1 MMLAVWVPLLLP
13 FLAAPLA
20 RRLAEALP
28 PRAAAW
34 MLAGSAAVLAGGTL
48 CSLGLLA
55 ADGLLQLPPVAALG
69 HLSLPWLTA
78 SAPDAPFAAALA
90 ALALLALGALAVR
103 TARRQLR
110 ELRTARAALPA
121 HEHRAGST
129 DDPGD
134 RLPVRAVDAD
144 GHRADR
150 TDAHRPLRTP
160 GSVQHSDMRPPRAS
174 VRWSRPRTWPAT
186 LPRPAA
192 LVRSAGRLRPA
203 ALFRTT
209 TPFRPAALFRTP
221 EHPLTVLDDECADAF
236 ALPGRLGRPG
246 RPGEPGRIVVTSGML
261 RALSGPERSALLAH
275 ERAHLT
281 ARHHLFLALA
291 EHAAGVHPALRPL
304 RAPLGY
310 HLERWADEVAAA
322 RVGDRAVTARAVG
335 RAALAASRSPW
346 PGRPRLVA
354 AAHSGPVPRRV
365 AALLQ
370 PRPAGTSG
378 TWLRA
383 AAVALAACLALST
396 GAALEATADLHHTV
410 EAAQQGTG
418 AQR

>member
-1 MMLAVWVPLLLP
+1 MIAVWAPLLLP
-13 FLAAPLA
+13 FLTAPLA

-34 MLAGSAAVLAGGTL
+34 LLAGTATVLAGGTL

-55 ADGLLQLPPVAALG
+55 AAGLLQLPPVAALG

-78 SAPDAPFAAALA
+78 AAPSAPLAAALAGLALAALA
-90 ALALLALGALAVR
+90 ALAVR
-103 TARRQLR
+103 TTRRRCL

-121 HEHRAGST
+121 
-129 DDPGD
+129 
-134 RLPVRAVDAD
+134 
-144 GHRADR
+144 
-150 TDAHRPLRTP
+150 
-160 GSVQHSDMRPPRAS
+160 PRAS
-174 VRWSRPRTWPAT
+174 CGAEAGAEPGAQTEAASGAATGTAASAAPRAETDADQHPDTRPRHAPVRRARAERGPQDPARHPAGRPT
-186 LPRPAA
+186 LRPTPRPTRAA
-192 LVRSAGRLRPA
+192 WRQALARLRHPA
-203 ALFRTT
+203 D
-209 TPFRPAALFRTP
+209 
-221 EHPLTVLDDECADAF
+221 HPLTVLDDERADAF
-236 ALPGRLGRPG
+236 ALPGRLRRPG

-281 ARHHLFLALA
+281 GRHHVFLALA
-291 EHAAGVHPALRPL
+291 EHAADIHPALRPL

-322 RVGDRAVTARAVG
+322 RIGDRAVTARAVG

-346 PGRPRLVA
+346 PARPRLVA

-370 PRPAGTSG
+370 PRPSTAPATR
-378 TWLRA
+378 LRA
-383 AAVALAACLALST
+383 VALALAACLALTT

-410 EAAQQGTG
+410 ETAQHEPGTE
-418 AQR
+418 R

>member
-20 RRLAEALP
+20 RRLAEALA
-28 PRAAAW
+28 PRAASW
-34 MLAGSAAVLAGGTL
+34 MLAGTAAVLAGGTL

-78 SAPDAPFAAALA
+78 AAPAAPFAAALA

-103 TARRQLR
+103 TARRRTR

-121 HEHRAGST
+121 SLPVCDHRAEPADAHAPDHAGAHAP
-129 DDPGD
+129 DHAGAHAGD
-134 RLPVRAVDAD
+134 R
-144 GHRADR
+144 HADR
-150 TDAHRPLRTP
+150 TGARRVGRVLSPA
-160 GSVQHSDMRPPRAS
+160 QHPDVRPPHAS
-174 VRWSRPRTWPAT
+174 VRRTRT
-186 LPRPAA
+186 TDRLAA
-192 LVRSAGRLRPA
+192 LLGPVD
-203 ALFRTT
+203 
-209 TPFRPAALFRTP
+209 
-221 EHPLTVLDDECADAF
+221 HPLTVVDDERADAF

-261 RALSGPERSALLAH
+261 RALGGPERAALLAH

-291 EHAAGVHPALRPL
+291 EHAADIHPALRPL

-335 RAALAASRSPW
+335 RAALAASRAPW
-346 PGRPRLVA
+346 PTRPRTVA

-370 PRPAGTSG
+370 PRPAAAPG

-396 GAALEATADLHHTV
+396 GATLEATADLHHTV
-410 EAAQQGTG
+410 EAAQQGPD

>member
-1 MMLAVWVPLLLP
+1 MMLSVWVPLLLP

-55 ADGLLQLPPVAALG
+55 AAGLLQLPPVATLG

-78 SAPDAPFAAALA
+78 AAPDAPFAAALA
-90 ALALLALGALAVR
+90 ALALLALAALGVR
-103 TARRQLR
+103 TARRRVR
-110 ELRTARAALPA
+110 ELRTARAALPV
-121 HEHRAGST
+121 T
-129 DDPGD
+129 
-134 RLPVRAVDAD
+134 
-144 GHRADR
+144 ADR
-150 TDAHRPLRTP
+150 HPD
-160 GSVQHSDMRPPRAS
+160 VRPPRAS
-174 VRWSRPRTWPAT
+174 VRWMRPQAR
-186 LPRPAA
+186 LAA
-192 LVRSAGRLRPA
+192 LLRPA
-203 ALFRTT
+203 D
-209 TPFRPAALFRTP
+209 
-221 EHPLTVLDDECADAF
+221 HPLTVLDDECADAF
-236 ALPGRLGRPG
+236 ALPGRLG
-246 RPGEPGRIVVTSGML
+246 EPGRIVVTSGML
-261 RALSGPERSALLAH
+261 RALDGPERAALLAH

-281 ARHHLFLALA
+281 ARHHVFLALA
-291 EHAAGVHPALRPL
+291 EHAADIHPALRPL

-346 PGRPRLVA
+346 PARPRLVA

-365 AALLQ
+365 AALLR
-370 PRPAGTSG
+370 PRPATSPG

-396 GAALEATADLHHTV
+396 GAALEATADLHHAV
-410 EAAQQGTG
+410 EAAQQSPDT
-418 AQR
+418 QR

>member
-34 MLAGSAAVLAGGTL
+34 MLAATAAVLAGGTL

-78 SAPDAPFAAALA
+78 ASPDAPFAAALA
-90 ALALLALGALAVR
+90 ALALLALGALAAR
-103 TARRQLR
+103 TVHRRQR

-121 HEHRAGST
+121 HDHPGRPTDGAGDT
-129 DDPGD
+129 
-134 RLPVRAVDAD
+134 
-144 GHRADR
+144 DR
-150 TDAHRPLRTP
+150 TDRTDRHRTDRTDPAGAHRPGRTP
-160 GSVQHSDMRPPRAS
+160 SPAQHSDMRPPRAS
-174 VRWSRPRTWPAT
+174 VRRSRPSAWPPALT
-186 LPRPAA
+186 RLAARLRPVA
-192 LVRSAGRLRPA
+192 LLRPA
-203 ALFRTT
+203 ALFR
-209 TPFRPAALFRTP
+209 PAD
-221 EHPLTVLDDECADAF
+221 HPLTVLDDDCADAF

-261 RALSGPERSALLAH
+261 RVLDGPERSALLAH

-281 ARHHLFLALA
+281 SRHHLFLALA
-291 EHAAGVHPALRPL
+291 EHAADVHPALRPL

-346 PGRPRLVA
+346 PARPRTVA
-354 AAHSGPVPRRV
+354 TAHSGPVPRRV
-365 AALLQ
+365 AALLR
-370 PRPAGTSG
+370 PRPAPAPG

-410 EAAQQGTG
+410 EAAQHGSG

>member
-20 RRLAEALP
+20 RRLADALP

-55 ADGLLQLPPVAALG
+55 AAGLLQLPPVAALG

-78 SAPDAPFAAALA
+78 AAPDAPFPAALA
-90 ALALLALGALAVR
+90 AVALLALGALAVR
-103 TARRQLR
+103 TARRRLR
-110 ELRTARAALPA
+110 ELRAARAALPA
-121 HEHRAGST
+121 
-129 DDPGD
+129 
-134 RLPVRAVDAD
+134 
-144 GHRADR
+144 
-150 TDAHRPLRTP
+150 DAHRAEPSDGPRP
-160 GSVQHSDMRPPRAS
+160 DRGPSPAQHPDTRPPRAS
-174 VRWSRPRTWPAT
+174 VRWSRPPAW
-186 LPRPAA
+186 PAA
-192 LVRSAGRLRPA
+192 LLRPTALLRPA
-203 ALFRTT
+203 D
-209 TPFRPAALFRTP
+209 
-221 EHPLTVLDDECADAF
+221 HPLTVLDDECADAF

-291 EHAAGVHPALRPL
+291 EHAADVHPALRPL

-346 PGRPRLVA
+346 PARPRLVA

-370 PRPAGTSG
+370 PRPATAPG

-396 GAALEATADLHHTV
+396 GAALEAGADLHHTV
-410 EAAQQGTG
+410 EAAQQGSG

>member
-13 FLAAPLA
+13 FLAVPPA

-34 MLAGSAAVLAGGTL
+34 MLAGSATVLAGGTL

-55 ADGLLQLPPVAALG
+55 AAGLLQLPLVAALG

-78 SAPDAPFAAALA
+78 AAPDAPFAAALA
-90 ALALLALGALAVR
+90 APALLALGALAVR
-103 TARRQLR
+103 TARRRQR

-121 HEHRAGST
+121 HPHHAE
-129 DDPGD
+129 PLGD
-134 RLPVRAVDAD
+134 RLAEGAGRTDLAD
-144 GHRADR
+144 GDDRHR
-150 TDAHRPLRTP
+150 TDRPSAHRPGRAP
-160 GSVQHSDMRPPRAS
+160 SPAQHPDMRPPRAS
-174 VRWSRPRTWPAT
+174 VRRSRPSA
-186 LPRPAA
+186 RPTAF
-192 LVRSAGRLRPA
+192 LRPA
-203 ALFRTT
+203 ALLRPTML
-209 TPFRPAALFRTP
+209 FRPTALFRPTD
-221 EHPLTVLDDECADAF
+221 HPLTVLDEECADAF

-261 RALSGPERSALLAH
+261 RALDGPERSALLAH

-291 EHAAGVHPALRPL
+291 EHAADIHPALRRL

-346 PGRPRLVA
+346 PARPRTVA

-365 AALLQ
+365 AALLR
-370 PRPAGTSG
+370 PRPASTPGTR
-378 TWLRA
+378 LRA

-410 EAAQQGTG
+410 EAAQHGTG

>member
-13 FLAAPLA
+13 FLAVPLA

-34 MLAGSAAVLAGGTL
+34 TLAGSAAVLAGGTL

-55 ADGLLQLPPVAALG
+55 AAGLLRLPPVAALG
-69 HLSLPWLTA
+69 HLSLPWLTTA
-78 SAPDAPFAAALA
+78 APAAPFAAVLA
-90 ALALLALGALAVR
+90 AVALLVLVVRAAR
-103 TARRQLR
+103 TARRRQR
-110 ELRTARAALPA
+110 ELRTARAALPSGDLRSEPLDLRSEPLDGR
-121 HEHRAGST
+121 HPDPAG
-129 DDPGD
+129 
-134 RLPVRAVDAD
+134 
-144 GHRADR
+144 
-150 TDAHRPLRTP
+150 AHRPGHAPSPDRNP
-160 GSVQHSDMRPPRAS
+160 DMRPQRAS
-174 VRWSRPRTWPAT
+174 VRRARPSAWPT
-186 LPRPAA
+186 AA
-192 LVRSAGRLRPA
+192 LRAA
-203 ALFRTT
+203 ALFRPT
-209 TPFRPAALFRTP
+209 TPRRAGTLRRPAD
-221 EHPLTVLDDECADAF
+221 HPLTVLDDERADAF
-236 ALPGRLGRPG
+236 ALPGRPGRPG

-261 RALSGPERSALLAH
+261 RALTGPERAALLAH

-291 EHAAGVHPALRPL
+291 EHAAGIHPALRGL

-335 RAALAASRSPW
+335 RAALAANRSPW
-346 PGRPRLVA
+346 PARPRLVA

-365 AALLQ
+365 AALLR
-370 PRPAGTSG
+370 PRPATAPG

-396 GAALEATADLHHTV
+396 GASLEATADLHHTV